1 MTAIAEP
8 VPEAVVEQLRV
19 SARSQPNGVAGA
31 IASVLRS
38 GRQVEVQVVG
48 AGALNQAV
56 KAAAIARTFLAAN
69 SIDIM
74 MIPSF
79 ANITIEGEDRTA
91 LRLHI
96 EAR

>member
-1 MTAIAEP
+1 MTATD
-8 VPEAVVEQLRV
+8 VPPVVEQLRV

-31 IASVLRS
+31 IASVVRN

-56 KAAAIARTFLAAN
+56 KATAIARTFLAAN
-69 SIDIM
+69 NLDIIM
-74 MIPSF
+74 VPAF
-79 ANITIEGEDRTA
+79 ANVTIDGEDRTA

-96 EAR
+96 EPR